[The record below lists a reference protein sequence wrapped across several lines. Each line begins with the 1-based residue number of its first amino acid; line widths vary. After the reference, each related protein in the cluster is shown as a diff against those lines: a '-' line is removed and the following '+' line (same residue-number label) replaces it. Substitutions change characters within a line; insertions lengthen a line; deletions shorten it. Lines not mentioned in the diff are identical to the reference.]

1 MHTGYYMSVYLVWYT
16 YDVNMTQNHW
26 SMRLNF
32 SLTLETAHHWTHN
45 HSGQHLFWGWRTCI
59 LELTNRWRRYMN
71 HLEFS
76 AADKESDLSDWLYTI
91 LNDFIE
97 TFFFS
102 ESSSWWYWNPE
113 TGSRSFTMTIGRRD
127 PAKFGGLGFGNS
139 QDVSDQWLPGR
150 SHSTWVLPKIG
161 VPPKHPKMIIFSRKT
176 HGCWVPPF
184 LETSTCIL
192 SKRCLLT
199 FAFHWGASF

>member
-1 MHTGYYMSVYLVWYT
+1 MHTGYYMSVYLVWCT

-97 TFFFS
+97 TFFFFLS
-102 ESSSWWYWNPE
+102 LLHGGIE
-113 TGSRSFTMTIGRRD
+113 TPKLD
-127 PAKFGGLGFGNS
+127 PGALPWPSAGGTQQSLGDLGLGTPRML
-139 QDVSDQWLPGR
+139 VTSDYQED
-150 SHSTWVLPKIG
+150 HTA
-161 VPPKHPKMIIFSRKT
+161 
-176 HGCWVPPF
+176 HGCF
-184 LETSTCIL
+184 Q
-192 SKRCLLT
+192 K
-199 FAFHWGASF
+199 